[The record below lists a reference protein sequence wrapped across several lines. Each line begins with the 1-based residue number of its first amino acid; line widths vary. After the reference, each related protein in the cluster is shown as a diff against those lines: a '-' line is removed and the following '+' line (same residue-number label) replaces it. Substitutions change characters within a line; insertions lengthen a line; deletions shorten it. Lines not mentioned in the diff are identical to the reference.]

1 MTKDRITF
9 LYFLFEK
16 VDISDIAESRVAN
29 NEFDTT
35 QIIGKFPTE
44 RKRILSVVYNKFLN
58 KLPLEIVEKKK
69 SNFYMSKG

>member
-44 RKRILSVVYNKFLN
+44 RKRILSVVVVFPASICAIIPMFRYL
-58 KLPLEIVEKKK
+58 
-69 SNFYMSKG
+69 SNV